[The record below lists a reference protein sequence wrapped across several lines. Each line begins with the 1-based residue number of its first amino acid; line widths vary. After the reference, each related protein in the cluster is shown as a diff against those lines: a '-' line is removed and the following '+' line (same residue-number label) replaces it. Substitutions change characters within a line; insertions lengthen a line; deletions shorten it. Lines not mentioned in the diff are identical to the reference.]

1 MIPRIRSCSK
11 SVGSRGVMKMES
23 RSFRAEHVMQ
33 PQLVMFTG
41 GRDSTLAAATLML
54 RGIPVHLFTANSGCS
69 LHRDIL
75 DYRVRELQARFGD
88 LVVCHEKRDISG
100 AFRSIAIASI
110 EADIMLFRKNL
121 VLLGE
126 KIAIHAHVIDY
137 CKRNGIG
144 IINDGITLYQQEF
157 PEQRSIAR
165 EYFRVFIAEYGIE
178 YRSPI
183 YELAISADVV
193 KYKLLALG
201 LSTKSLEGISVF
213 ADSFTTPTDEVIAA
227 YLECKENL
235 SRELI
240 ALLLGEDQATVS
252 SKVLPSL
259 PVVSSV
265 DGTLVLEGSQ

>member
-1 MIPRIRSCSK
+1 MG
-11 SVGSRGVMKMES
+11 VGTTCEQARLALDE
-23 RSFRAEHVMQ
+23 

-75 DYRVRELQARFGD
+75 EYRVNELRSRFGD
-88 LVVCHEKRDISG
+88 LVVTHVKRDISG
-100 AFRSIAIASI
+100 AFRSIAIANI
-110 EADIMLFRKNL
+110 ESDILRFQKNL

-137 CKRNGIG
+137 CQRNGISV
-144 IINDGITLYQQEF
+144 INDGVTRYQQEF

-165 EYFRVFIAEYGIE
+165 EYFRVFIAEFGIE

-183 YELAISADVV
+183 YELATSADVV

-201 LSTKSLEGISVF
+201 LSTKSLEGISIF
-213 ADSFTTPTDEVIAA
+213 ADSFTTPSDEVIAS
-227 YLECKENL
+227 YLQQKEDL
-235 SRELI
+235 SREI
-240 ALLLGEDQATVS
+240 IDLLGGRGDSATPAQFPH
-252 SKVLPSL
+252 LA
-259 PVVSSV
+259 SV
-265 DGTLVLEGSQ
+265 GRVEATLT

>member
-1 MIPRIRSCSK
+1 MVGGALDRK
-11 SVGSRGVMKMES
+11 SELA
-23 RSFRAEHVMQ
+23 AEQ
-33 PQLVMFTG
+33 AQLVMFTG
-41 GRDSTLAAATLML
+41 GRDSTLAAATLLL

-75 DYRVRELQARFGD
+75 DYRVNELRARFGD
-88 LVVCHEKRDISG
+88 LIVTHVKRDISG
-100 AFRSIAIASI
+100 AFRSIAIESI
-110 EADIMLFRKNL
+110 ESDILRFQKNL

-137 CKRNGIG
+137 CARSGIT
-144 IINDGITLYQQEF
+144 IINDGVTRYQQEF

-183 YELAISADVV
+183 YEIATSADVV

-201 LSTKSLEGISVF
+201 LSTKSLEGISIF
-213 ADSFTTPTDEVIAA
+213 ADSFTTPSDEVIAS
-227 YLECKENL
+227 YLQHKEEL

-240 ALLLGEDQATVS
+240 NLLCGREDRTATLSVAPPIG
-252 SKVLPSL
+252 VVARLDASL
-259 PVVSSV
+259 SLS
-265 DGTLVLEGSQ
+265 EQR